1 MKRHTPESFA
11 RAIAPDRLARAVERG
26 LRRIA
31 PAVRRSVA
39 GDAVARRMRDAGSE
53 PVRRA
58 EGDDGPL
65 RITSRP
71 ASTGPVRYAAAVRG
85 GVAGA
90 IDRVTQT
97 APLRITYAMG
107 VDTDVVPQGLNE
119 LPPKPGSTR
128 TAPARPTFTASIKA
142 KARELR
148 RLARKMFTGAV
159 REVVQ

>member
-65 RITSRP
+65 RITSR
-71 ASTGPVRYAAAVRG
+71 AVSGGPVRYAAAVRG
-85 GVAGA
+85 GVPGS
-90 IDRVTQT
+90 IDRVQQT
-97 APLRITYAMG
+97 APLRITYEMG
-107 VDTDVVPQGLNE
+107 VDLGAVPQGHNE
-119 LPPKPGSTR
+119 RGTS
-128 TAPARPTFTASIKA
+128 ARPTFTASIKA